1 MHFRPDVFYSP
12 CGASTITGG
21 DGSRRPSEVGL
32 DGAPYRSRH
41 VAQIAAKLAA

>member
-1 MHFRPDVFYSP
+1 VLQNKALY
-12 CGASTITGG
+12 
-21 DGSRRPSEVGL
+21 DGPAPVLLHLGMIIVGPSEVDL